1 MRIYRRMIVDGMEG
15 TSYVTG
21 NLRTLIH
28 AQKCMKYAR
37 TDTDTRKHTHMQMNV
52 GYVIYVIL

>member
-1 MRIYRRMIVDGMEG
+1 MIVDGMEG